1 MPKKSRSSTITVE
14 REDDRL
20 PPIPPGEILLGEFMR
35 PFGISQN
42 RLARELH
49 LPPTRIHEIVHGRRA
64 ITPDTALR
72 LARFFGT
79 TAEFWLNLQQR
90 YDLLRTEREQGDEIR
105 ARVRPLAATRTGDVG
120 AIETVTTG
128 TEGAECS

>member
-20 PPIPPGEILLGEFMR
+20 PPIPPGEILLEEFMR

-90 YDLLRTEREQGDEIR
+90 YDLLRTERERGDEIR
-105 ARVRPLAATRTGDVG
+105 GRVRPLAAARAGGVG
-120 AIETVTTG
+120 TLEPGAAVT
-128 TEGAECS
+128 EDSRCS